1 MLTFAVFEENAP
13 SYVRSGSGGWPL
25 RHAHLFGP
33 DDVPVQAEVRCAG
46 GIIRC
51 EKRGTE
57 SAGICLQYPLDAPDL
72 GGLPGAFPSSGSLA
86 TGGAGEGGA
95 TDAGSPGSD
104 GGVVTLQTCLLP
116 EREQPYL
123 LSLELARHRLML
135 VLNKLEDWALFDL
148 PADDGRMQ
156 LFERARRAF
165 TEALVAHATDAAR
178 NGGENPYTAESD
190 RLARRA
196 LSLAVEASEAITLH
210 QARAQFGK
218 RMSGELAAAAARI
231 GTPANALTD
240 HEAAE
245 SRNALIGSVG
255 VILPSPPQ
263 VGAVVSPE
271 SFTPQLCKAVS
282 LGCDFMTIPMRWV
295 EMEPT
300 EGKYL
305 FAKTDK
311 WIEWAVRSA
320 KVPLVG
326 GPIVDFRR
334 GSVPEWLYIWE
345 HDYET
350 LRELVYEHVKN
361 IVTRYRRT
369 IGTWTVCSGLHVN
382 SNFTFSLEQ
391 VMDLTRL
398 VVMVVR
404 KLQPSGKIQVQID
417 QPWGEYYAYSPRAV
431 PPMMYAEMIGQA
443 GINPDLFSIR
453 VEMGQP
459 EPGRST
465 RDLMAFSAMLDRF
478 AALDKPLSIGAVCVP
493 AAPAPGTDAEVGSQM
508 EPGYWRK
515 PWSPESQAAWMTGIM
530 GIAVSKPYVH
540 SVCWDE
546 LYEPPARPGTNDPE
560 SHHHALLDRS
570 GTPRPAFW
578 RLAEIRQAIRAKSS
592 PLLLAGTPNAGSLA

>member
-1 MLTFAVFEENAP
+1 MLSFAVLEQNVP
-13 SYVRSGSGGWPL
+13 QYVGPGNSGWPL
-25 RHAHLFGP
+25 RHAHMFGP
-33 DDVPVQAEVRCAG
+33 DDVPVQADIRVAG

-57 SAGICLQYPLDAPDL
+57 SAGLSLQYPLDPPDL
-72 GGLPGAFPSSGSLA
+72 EGLNGAVRSVGGGS
-86 TGGAGEGGA
+86 
-95 TDAGSPGSD
+95 

-123 LSLELARHRLML
+123 LSLELARHRLMM

-148 PADDGRMQ
+148 PADDNRMR
-156 LFERARRAF
+156 LFERARAAF
-165 TEALVAHATDAAR
+165 TQALVAHATDAKS
-178 NGGENPYTAESD
+178 NGTENPYSAETD

-196 LSLAVEASEAITLH
+196 LSLAVEASEAIALH
-210 QARAQFGK
+210 QAVVQFGK
-218 RMSGELAAAAARI
+218 RMTGELAAAAAKI

-245 SRNALIGSVG
+245 SRNALMGTVG
-255 VILPSPPQ
+255 VILPSAPQ
-263 VGAVVSPE
+263 VGAMVSPE
-271 SFTPQLCKAVS
+271 VFAPHLCKAVS
-282 LGCDFMTIPMRWV
+282 VACDFVTIPMRWV

-305 FAKTDK
+305 FAKSDK
-311 WIEWAVRSA
+311 WIEWAVRTA

-326 GPIVDFRR
+326 GPIIDFRR

-398 VVMVVR
+398 VVMVVK
-404 KLQPSGKIQVQID
+404 KLQPGAKVQVQID
-417 QPWGEYYAYSPRAV
+417 QPWGEYYAYSPRAM

-443 GINPDLFSIR
+443 GINPDLFSVR
-453 VEMGQP
+453 LEMGQP
-459 EPGRST
+459 EPGRSA
-465 RDLMAFSAMLDRF
+465 RDLMSISAILDRF
-478 AALDKPLSIGAVCVP
+478 ATLDKPLSVAISVP
-493 AAPAPGTDAEVGSQM
+493 AAPAPGTDPEVGSQM
-508 EPGYWRK
+508 EPGYWRQK
-515 PWSPESQAAWMTGIM
+515 WSPEAQAAWMTQVAGV
-530 GIAVSKPYVH
+530 AVSKPYVH

-546 LYEPPARPGTNDPE
+546 LYEPPPRPGTNAPE
-560 SHHHALLDRS
+560 SHDHTLIDRG

-578 RLAEIRQAIRAKSS
+578 RLVEVRQAVRAKKS
-592 PLLLAGTPNAGSLA
+592 PLTLGDTPQPGSLV

>member
-1 MLTFAVFEENAP
+1 MLSFAVLEQNVPA
-13 SYVRSGSGGWPL
+13 YVGTGSTGWPL

-33 DDVPVQAEVRCAG
+33 DDVPIQADIRCVD

-51 EKRGTE
+51 EKRSTE
-57 SAGICLQYPLDAPDL
+57 SAGISLQYPVDPPEL
-72 GGLPGAFPSSGSLA
+72 GGVPGAMPQS
-86 TGGAGEGGA
+86 GAG
-95 TDAGSPGSD
+95 
-104 GGVVTLQTCLLP
+104 GVITLQTCLLP

-135 VLNKLEDWALFDL
+135 ILNKLEDWALFDL
-148 PADDGRMQ
+148 PADDNRMR

-165 TEALVAHATDAAR
+165 TEALVAHATDAKQ
-178 NGGENPYTAESD
+178 NGHDSPYSAHTD
-190 RLARRA
+190 QLARAA
-196 LSLAVEASEAITLH
+196 LSLAIEASEAITLH
-210 QARAQFGK
+210 QARAQFSK
-218 RMSGELAAAAARI
+218 RMTGELAAAAAKI

-255 VILPSPPQ
+255 VILPSTPQ
-263 VGAVVSPE
+263 IGAVVSPE
-271 SFTPQLCKAVS
+271 CFNSPLCKATS

-295 EMEPT
+295 DMEPT

-311 WIEWAVRSA
+311 WIEWAVRTA

-334 GSVPEWLYIWE
+334 GCVPEWLYIWE

-398 VVMVVR
+398 MVMVVR
-404 KLQPSGKIQVQID
+404 KLQPSAKIQVQID

-443 GINPDLFSIR
+443 GINPDLFSLR

-465 RDLMAFSAMLDRF
+465 RDLMAFSALLDRF
-478 AALDKPLSIGAVCVP
+478 AALDKPLTLGAVCVP
-493 AAPAPGTDAEVGSQM
+493 AAPAPGTDPEIGSQM
-508 EPGYWRK
+508 EPGYWRT
-515 PWSPESQAAWMTGIM
+515 PWSPEAQVAWMTSIM

-540 SVCWDE
+540 SVSWDE
-546 LYEPPARPGTNDPE
+546 LHEPPARPGTNGTE
-560 SHHHALLDRS
+560 THHHALVDRA
-570 GTPRPAFW
+570 GVPRPAFW
-578 RLAEIRQAIRAKSS
+578 RLVEIRQAIRSKVS
-592 PLLLAGTPNAGSLA
+592 PLSLAADPQPGSIV

>member
-1 MLTFAVFEENAP
+1 MLSFAVLEQNAP
-13 SYVRSGSGGWPL
+13 EYVRTGNAGWPL
-25 RHAHLFGP
+25 RHAHLFGA
-33 DDVPVQAEVRCAG
+33 DDVPVQAEIRYSG

-57 SAGICLQYPLDAPDL
+57 SAGLSLQYPLAAAEL
-72 GGLPGAFPSSGSLA
+72 GGQSSVNSGGQSG
-86 TGGAGEGGA
+86 TG
-95 TDAGSPGSD
+95 DC

-135 VLNKLEDWALFDL
+135 ILNKLEDWALFDL
-148 PADDGRMQ
+148 PADDPRMQ

-165 TEALVAHATDAAR
+165 TEALVAHATDAR
-178 NGGENPYTAESD
+178 MNGNATPYSVETD

-196 LSLAVEASEAITLH
+196 LALAVEASEAITLH
-210 QARAQFGK
+210 QARVQFGK
-218 RMSGELAAAAARI
+218 RMTGELAAAAAKI

-255 VILPSPPQ
+255 VILPSTPQ
-263 VGAVVSPE
+263 VGAVVSSE
-271 SFTPQLCKAVS
+271 QFTPTLCKAAS
-282 LGCDFMTIPMRWV
+282 LSCDFMTVPMRWV

-305 FAKTDK
+305 FGKTDR
-311 WIEWAVRSA
+311 WIEWAVRTA
-320 KVPLVG
+320 KIPLVG

-334 GSVPEWLYIWE
+334 GCVPEWLYIWE

-404 KLQPSGKIQVQID
+404 KLQPSAKIQVQID

-431 PPMMYAEMIGQA
+431 PPIMYAEMIGQA
-443 GINPDLFSIR
+443 GINPDLFSLR

-465 RDLMAFSAMLDRF
+465 RDLMTFSAMLDRY
-478 AALDKPLSIGAVCVP
+478 AALEKPLSVGAVCVP
-493 AAPAPGTDAEVGSQM
+493 AAPAPGTDPEVGSQM
-508 EPGYWRK
+508 EPGYWRH
-515 PWSPESQAAWMTGIM
+515 PWSPEAQAAWMTQVM

-546 LYEPPARPGTNDPE
+546 LYEAPSRPGLTDAETHN
-560 SHHHALLDRS
+560 HALLDHAA
-570 GTPRPAFW
+570 TPRPAFW
-578 RLAEIRQAIRAKSS
+578 RLTEIRQSIRAKAS
-592 PLLLAGTPNAGSLA
+592 PLALGETPQAGSLV

>member
-1 MLTFAVFEENAP
+1 MLSFAVLEQSAP
-13 SYVRSGSGGWPL
+13 GYVGTGSSGWPL

-33 DDVPVQAEVRCAG
+33 DDVPLQADIRCSG

-57 SAGICLQYPLDAPDL
+57 SAGISLQYPLDLPDL
-72 GGLPGAFPSSGSLA
+72 GGLTSAVGAAGTHDS
-86 TGGAGEGGA
+86 GAG
-95 TDAGSPGSD
+95 S
-104 GGVVTLQTCLLP
+104 GGVITLQTCLLP

-148 PADDGRMQ
+148 PADDSRMQ

-165 TEALVAHATDAAR
+165 TEALVAHATDAKQ
-178 NGGENPYTAESD
+178 NGSENPYSVETD

-210 QARAQFGK
+210 QARAQFAK
-218 RMSGELAAAAARI
+218 RMSGELAAAAAKI

-255 VILPSPPQ
+255 VILPTAPQ

-271 SFTPQLCKAVS
+271 NFTPQLCKAAS
-282 LGCDFMTIPMRWV
+282 LSCDFITIPMRWV
-295 EMEPT
+295 DMEPT

-305 FAKTDK
+305 FAKSDK

-398 VVMVVR
+398 MVMVVR
-404 KLQPSGKIQVQID
+404 KLQPSAKIQVQID

-443 GINPDLFSIR
+443 GINPDLFSLR

-465 RDLMAFSAMLDRF
+465 RDLMAFSALLDRY
-478 AALDKPLSIGAVCVP
+478 AALDKPLSVGAVSVP
-493 AAPAPGTDAEVGSQM
+493 AAPAPGTDPEVGSQM
-508 EPGYWRK
+508 DPGYWRR
-515 PWSPESQAAWMTGIM
+515 PWSPEAQAAWMTSIM

-546 LYEPPARPGTNDPE
+546 LHEPPPRPGVNDLE
-560 SHHHALLDRS
+560 SQNHALLDRA
-570 GTPRPAFW
+570 GVPRPAFW
-578 RLAEIRQAIRAKSS
+578 RLGEIRQAIRAKQS
-592 PLLLAGTPNAGSLA
+592 PLSLGESPRAGSLD